1 MYYIIYLESKLI
13 IYINLI
19 KTLTYKISEFVFFYF
34 YTNIHFIYFILSLY
48 LNKNYLINNT
58 CLFIY

>member
-19 KTLTYKISEFVFFYF
+19 KTLTYKIGEFVFFYF